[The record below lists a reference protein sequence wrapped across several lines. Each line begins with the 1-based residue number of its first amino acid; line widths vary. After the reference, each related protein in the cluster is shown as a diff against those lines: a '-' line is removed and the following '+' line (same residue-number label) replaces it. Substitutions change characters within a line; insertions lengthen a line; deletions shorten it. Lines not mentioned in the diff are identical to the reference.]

1 MAQQE
6 ETNSTLHQRDRCA
19 SKTLDI
25 PKQVTK
31 LPFKWIDLVSFC
43 NILWL
48 STNRLKKYV
57 KLTKKDNS

>member
-6 ETNSTLHQRDRCA
+6 ETNSTLHQQDRCA
-19 SKTLDI
+19 SKTLEI

-43 NILWL
+43 NIFSLPQIAL
-48 STNRLKKYV
+48 RNM
-57 KLTKKDNS
+57 